1 MKITDLFTDVAGLV
15 KPDRITIENFVFQL
29 HSKITVTL
37 LIAFSVIVT
46 TVQYFG
52 DPIECYSSSK
62 SIPSSLLNMFC
73 WITTT
78 FSVPS
83 SWQQHVGSEVPYPGI
98 AATTRDTKDKVYH
111 TYYQWVCFV
120 LYGQALMFAIPSFLW
135 KMTAQ
140 NKITSL
146 VMDLDEHIVQKER
159 KSKCQS
165 LVKFLMRS
173 RGSHGTT
180 FYCFMLLEVMN
191 AVNVVAQMFLMDRF
205 LGGNYWSFGLKF
217 LKHRTSPSPYE
228 DPALFDPLIQVF
240 PRMTKCTFH
249 KYGSSGDV
257 ERHDAF
263 CLLSVNHV
271 NEKIFIVIWF
281 WFMGLLIASAI
292 GVIYRMITYSS
303 PDLRIIVL
311 QARCRMASPLVL
323 EEIVSRSSPAD
334 WFLLSLLAKNLDAFN
349 FKTVSDLYL
358 QALHD
363 QSARSSS
370 PPYAATSDP
379 TSSDHYPQLLP
390 DFAHGLELKVLQ
402 SESFSASSF
411 RPDGL

>member
-1 MKITDLFTDVAGLV
+1 MKITDLFTEVAGLV

-29 HSKITVTL
+29 HSKVTVTM
-37 LIAFSVIVT
+37 LIAFSIIIT

-52 DPIECYSSSK
+52 DPIECYTSE
-62 SIPSSLLNMFC
+62 SIPTHLLNMFC

-78 FSVPS
+78 FSIPS
-83 SWQQHVGSEVPYPGI
+83 AWQSKVGQDVTYPGV
-98 AATTRDTKDKVYH
+98 AKMTQDPKDRVYH
-111 TYYQWVCFV
+111 AYYQWVCFV

-173 RGSHGTT
+173 RGSHAAT
-180 FYCFMLLEVMN
+180 FYWFMLLEVMN

-217 LKHRTSPSPYE
+217 WKHRTSPSPYE
-228 DPALFDPLIQVF
+228 DPLLFDPLIKVF

-249 KYGSSGDV
+249 VFGASGDV

-358 QALHD
+358 QAMHQ
-363 QSARSSS
+363 QSAASSS
-370 PPYAATSDP
+370 PPYAATS
-379 TSSDHYPQLLP
+379 SSSHHQP
-390 DFAHGLELKVLQ
+390 DFGLELKVLQ

>member
-1 MKITDLFTDVAGLV
+1 MKITELFSDISGLI
-15 KPDRITIENFVFQL
+15 KPDRITIDNFVFQL
-29 HSKITVTL
+29 HSRITVFL
-37 LIAFSVIVT
+37 LIAFSIIVT

-52 DPIECYSSSK
+52 DPIECYTSSQ
-62 SIPSSLLNMFC
+62 SIPGSMLNMFC

-83 SWQQHVGSEVPYPGI
+83 SWRHRLGHEVPYPGMGM
-98 AATTRDTKDKVYH
+98 AKDREDRVYH

-120 LYGQALMFAIPSFLW
+120 LYVQALMFAIPSYLW
-135 KMTAQ
+135 KMTALE
-140 NKITSL
+140 KMTSL
-146 VMDLDEHIVQKER
+146 VMDLDKHIVQKER

-173 RGSHGTT
+173 RGSHGRT
-180 FYCFMLLEVMN
+180 FYCFVLLELMN
-191 AVNVVAQMFLMDRF
+191 AANVVVQMFMMDRF

-217 LKHRTSPSPYE
+217 LKHRTSVSPYE
-228 DPALFDPLIQVF
+228 DPAMFDPLIKVF

-249 KYGSSGDV
+249 QFGPSGDV
-257 ERHDAF
+257 ERHDAL

-292 GVIYRMITYSS
+292 GIVYRIITYSS

-323 EEIVSRSSPAD
+323 EEIVSRSSPGD
-334 WFLLSLLAKNLDAFN
+334 WFLLTLLAKNLDGFN
-349 FKTVSDLYL
+349 FKTVTDLYL

-363 QSARSSS
+363 QSVRSSS
-370 PPYAATSDP
+370 PPYATQSLHHSTPD
-379 TSSDHYPQLLP
+379 YPQLLP
-390 DFAHGLELKVLQ
+390 DFTHDAELKVQ
-402 SESFSASSF
+402 PERFSVSSSF
-411 RPDGL
+411 RPNGH